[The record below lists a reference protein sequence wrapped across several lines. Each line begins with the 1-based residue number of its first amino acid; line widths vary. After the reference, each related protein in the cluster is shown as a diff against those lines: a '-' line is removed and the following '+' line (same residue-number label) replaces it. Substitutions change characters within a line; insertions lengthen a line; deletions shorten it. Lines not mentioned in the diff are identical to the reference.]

1 MRFMAP
7 LLALLGRLAM
17 AAFML
22 QAGVNKAMAPA
33 ATMASFAKQ
42 GLPAVSAAYAITL
55 AVELAVAAAL
65 LVGWRARG
73 SAFILAF
80 WCVATAFVVHYVPAD
95 RGQML
100 HFMKNICM
108 AGGFLQIAAYG
119 AGRFSLDRS

>member
-7 LLALLGRLAM
+7 LLTLLGRLAM

-22 QAGVNKAMAPA
+22 QAGVTKALAPA
-33 ATMASFAKQ
+33 ATMANFAKQ
-42 GLPAVSAAYAITL
+42 GLAAVPAAYAITL
-55 AVELAVAAAL
+55 TVELAVAAAL

-73 SAFILAF
+73 AAFILAC

-100 HFMKNICM
+100 HFMKNMCM

-119 AGRFSLDRS
+119 AGRFSLDRR

>member
-1 MRFMAP
+1 MRFLAP

-17 AAFML
+17 AAVML
-22 QAGVNKAMAPA
+22 QAGVTKALAPT
-33 ATMASFAKQ
+33 ATMAGFAKQ

-55 AVELAVAAAL
+55 TVELAVAAAL
-65 LVGWRARG
+65 LVGWRARWA
-73 SAFILAF
+73 AFILAC

-108 AGGFLQIAAYG
+108 AGGFLQIVAYG
-119 AGRFSLDRS
+119 AGRFSLDRR